1 MIFPGED
8 IFADAPRPTPLFA
21 AVASASEANLW
32 TSINGW
38 TAARVYTSVSE
49 EYEAAKSTAALA
61 DLGPLTR
68 YAVRGADAAEFL
80 GRLTT
85 APSAGLQVGESARG
99 LMLEDSGSVIDLAEV
114 SRLSVD
120 LFLLT
125 LPTAHGRRVRLAA
138 RGLKVDTDDI
148 SGQVAALGVFGPQ
161 TQGVLNAAGLKS
173 VNETMAA
180 SGVLRGVETAA
191 RPIQFGALPGVEL
204 IFPKDE
210 ALTIWERIMRRG
222 AGAPIGLDAL
232 EILRLESGA
241 PRPGVD
247 FIAADRAS
255 GGADGARART
265 PEELGLAHL
274 APLDRGWFN
283 GRRGLRA
290 RAGKPDR
297 RLISLSI
304 DDEKSMPGAAVFNDG
319 KAVGRVTSCAWS
331 PSRKRVIAFADV
343 AATSHGKDYEISVPS
358 PAEGRVAA
366 TRFET
371 AESALAKAF
380 AGEQGQSAPVATD
393 FRR

>member
-8 IFADAPRPTPLFA
+8 VFVEAPRPTPLFA

-38 TAARVYTSVSE
+38 TAARVYSSLSE

-68 YAVRGADAAEFL
+68 YAVRGGDASDFL
-80 GRLTT
+80 ARLTT
-85 APSAGLQVGESARG
+85 APGAGLQVGESARG
-99 LMLEDSGSVIDLAEV
+99 LMLDDAGAVIDLTEV
-114 SRLSVD
+114 SRLSEELYV
-120 LFLLT
+120 LT
-125 LPTAHGRRVRLAA
+125 TPAAHGRRVQLAA
-138 RGLKVDTDDI
+138 RGMNVGVDDI
-148 SGQVAALGVFGPQ
+148 SEQIAALGVFGPQ
-161 TQGVLNAAGLKS
+161 TASVLAAAGLKS
-173 VNETMAA
+173 VNETVAA

-204 IFPKDE
+204 IFPKEE

-222 AGAPIGLDAL
+222 AGKPIGLDAL
-232 EILRLESGA
+232 EVLRLESGT

-247 FIAADRAS
+247 FVRADRAA
-255 GGADGARART
+255 GAADDLQGRS

-290 RAGKPDR
+290 RAGKPLR

-304 DDEKSMPGAAVFNDG
+304 DDEKSVPGAAVFQAG
-319 KAVGRVTSCAWS
+319 KLAGRVTSCAWS
-331 PSRKRVIAFADV
+331 PASKRVIAFADV
-343 AATSHGKDYEISVPS
+343 EVSSYGKDYEISVPS
-358 PAEGRVAA
+358 PAEGRVAG
-366 TRFET
+366 RLLET
-371 AESALAKAF
+371 AESALARAF
-380 AGEQGQSAPVATD
+380 ASEQRQSVGAATD

>member
-38 TAARVYTSVSE
+38 TAARVYSSVSE
-49 EYEAAKSTAALA
+49 EYETAKNSAALA

-68 YAVRGADAAEFL
+68 YAVRGADSADFL

-85 APSAGLQVGESARG
+85 APAAGLHVGESARG
-99 LMLEDSGSVIDLAEV
+99 LMLNEQGFVIDLAEV
-114 SRLSVD
+114 SRLSED
-120 LFLLT
+120 LFVIT
-125 LPTAHGRRVRLAA
+125 TPTAHGRRIKLAA
-138 RGLKVDTDDI
+138 RGMNVDADDI

-161 TQGVLNAAGLKS
+161 ASGVLAAAGLKS

-222 AGAPIGLDAL
+222 VGAPIGLDAM
-232 EILRLESGA
+232 EVLRLESGA

-247 FIAADRAS
+247 FIPADRVSKA
-255 GGADGARART
+255 GGNNKGRL

-274 APLDRGWFN
+274 APLDHGWFN
-283 GRRGLRA
+283 GRRGLRE
-290 RAGKPDR
+290 RTGKPER

-304 DDEKSMPGAAVFNDG
+304 DDEVSMPGAAVFQNG
-319 KAVGRVTSCAWS
+319 APVGRITSCAWS
-331 PSRKRVIAFADV
+331 PARKRVVAFADI
-343 AATSHGKDYEISVPS
+343 AASSFGKDYEISVPA
-358 PAEGRVAA
+358 PKEGRVAA
-366 TRFET
+366 RVLET
-371 AESALAKAF
+371 AESALAKAYSGEKGYS
-380 AGEQGQSAPVATD
+380 AGAATD